1 VDAKLMI
8 TIAICA
14 AVAGFTGL
22 HTMFMM
28 AKDNRNP
35 FVSFTYPVAFTI
47 ALVISVYTVHEV
59 RGYPVYLYPKG
70 KFELFSHKIDGD
82 TIFFWA
88 VQQGTYRLYAVPAT
102 EKAKKAMEGMAQAQ
116 GEGKRFSA
124 EFDEAGEVQMKL
136 IDLEDLYPKGN

>member
-1 VDAKLMI
+1 MDSKLMI
-8 TIAICA
+8 SLAICA
-14 AVAGFTGL
+14 AVVGFTGL

-47 ALVISVYTVHEV
+47 AIIMSVYTVHEV
-59 RGYPVYLYPKG
+59 RGYPVYTFPKG

-88 VQQGTYRLYAVPAT
+88 IQQGTYRLYAVPAT
-102 EKAKKAMEGMAQAQ
+102 EQTREAMEGMAEAQ

-124 EFDEAGEVQMKL
+124 EFDEAGDVKMKL
-136 IDLEDLYPKGN
+136 VELEEIYPKED